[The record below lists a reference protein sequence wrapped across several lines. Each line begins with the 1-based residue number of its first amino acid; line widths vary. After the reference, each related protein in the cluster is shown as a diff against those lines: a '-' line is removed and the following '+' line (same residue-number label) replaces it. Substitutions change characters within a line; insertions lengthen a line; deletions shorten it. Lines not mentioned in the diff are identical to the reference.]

1 MYSSFKAFLD
11 RLGSGGQ
18 TIEFSREDR
27 KLAIALLYYRVIV
40 VDGRVRH
47 EELHRF
53 RQILSEN
60 LMIMEEE
67 LLQFEDDV
75 IQRLSSDDSTFPLL
89 DTVKK
94 LPLPDR
100 VEILANMHE
109 ISISDRELHEFE
121 INLVYRAAELL
132 DIGDENLPAVLVR
145 KGSSWTGRN

>member
-1 MYSSFKAFLD
+1 MYSSFKTLLKQLD
-11 RLGSGGQ
+11 RSGQG
-18 TIEFSREDR
+18 IEFTREDR

-40 VDGRVRH
+40 VDGRVRN
-47 EELHRF
+47 EELNRF

-60 LMIMEEE
+60 LMITEAE

-75 IQRLSSDDSTFPLL
+75 IERLANDDSTFPLL

-132 DIGDENLPAVLVR
+132 EIGDENLPAALVR
-145 KGSSWTGRN
+145 KGSSWTGRS